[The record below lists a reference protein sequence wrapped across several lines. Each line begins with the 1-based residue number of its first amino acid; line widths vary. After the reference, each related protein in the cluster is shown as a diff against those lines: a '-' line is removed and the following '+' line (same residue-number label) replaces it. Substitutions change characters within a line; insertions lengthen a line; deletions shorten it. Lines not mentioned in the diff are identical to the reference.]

1 MNSKNILVEKKEAVA
16 IVKINRPSAMNA
28 LNTETLT
35 ELEECMHT
43 LGEDAG
49 VKVVVI
55 TGEGKAFVAG
65 ADIAEMKDMTP
76 EQARKF
82 SGFGQHV
89 FATIENLEKPVIA
102 AINGYALG
110 GGCELALACD
120 FRIAS
125 EKAKLG
131 QPEVNLGV
139 TPGFAATQRLPRLI
153 GTGLAKEMLFTADTI
168 DAQTALTYGLVNK
181 VVPMEELM
189 STVMDIANKI
199 VSKGPIAVKMVK
211 DVVNRGIQT
220 DLATAS
226 QYETEAFAKCFE
238 VGEGQEGVTAFVEKR
253 KPSWG

>member
-1 MNSKNILVEKKEAVA
+1 MDLNNVLVEIKEAVA
-16 IVKINRPSAMNA
+16 IVKMNRPAAMNA

-35 ELEECMHT
+35 ELEKCMHT

-49 VKVVVI
+49 VKVIVI

-82 SGFGQHV
+82 SEFGQRV
-89 FATIENLEKPVIA
+89 FAGIENLQKPVIA
-102 AINGYALG
+102 AVNGYALG

-168 DAQTALTYGLVNK
+168 DAQTALSYGLVNK
-181 VVPMEELM
+181 VVPVDELM
-189 STVMDIANKI
+189 STVMDIAKKI
-199 VSKGPIAVKMVK
+199 ASKGPTAIKLIK
-211 DVVNRGIQT
+211 DVVNRGMQT
-220 DLATAS
+220 DLATAC
-226 QYETEAFAKCFE
+226 QYEAEAFAKCFD
-238 VGEGQEGVTAFVEKR
+238 VGEGQEGMAAFIEKR
-253 KPSWG
+253 KPSWA